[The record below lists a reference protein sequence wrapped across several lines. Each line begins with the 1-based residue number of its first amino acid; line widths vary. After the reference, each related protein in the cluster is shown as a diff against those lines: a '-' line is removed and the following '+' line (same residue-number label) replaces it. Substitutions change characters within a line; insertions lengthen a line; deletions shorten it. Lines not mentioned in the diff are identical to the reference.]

1 MFRSSAEAALVALV
15 IVAGALLPLQA
26 LINARLGGALGSPL
40 WGAAAQNI
48 IGALGMVAIILVMR
62 PATPSLSAVAG
73 VPAWAWLGGLMGMVY
88 VFSVLVVAPALGA
101 ARMMVCVI
109 AGQMVA
115 SILLDHFG
123 VLHERR
129 PINVSTMAGV
139 ALLLAGAVLVLRR
152 D

>member
-15 IVAGALLPLQA
+15 ILAGAFLPLQA

-48 IGALGMVAIILVMR
+48 IGALGMLAIIALMR
-62 PATPSLSAVAG
+62 PAMPSLSAVAG

-88 VFSVLVVAPALGA
+88 VFSVLVAAPALGA

-115 SILLDHFG
+115 SIALDHFG

-129 PINVSTMAGV
+129 PISLTTLGGA
-139 ALLLAGAVLVLRR
+139 ALLLAGAALVLRR

>member
-40 WGAAAQNI
+40 WGAAAQNL
-48 IGALGMVAIILVMR
+48 IGALGMIAIIMALR
-62 PATPSLSAVAG
+62 PATPSLAAVGA

-88 VFSVLVVAPALGA
+88 VFSVLVAAPALGA
-101 ARMMVCVI
+101 GRMMVCVI
-109 AGQMVA
+109 AGQMVC
-115 SILLDHFG
+115 SIALDHFG

-129 PINVSTMAGV
+129 PINFSTLAGAV
-139 ALLLAGAVLVLRR
+139 LLLAGAALVLRR
-152 D
+152 E

>member
-1 MFRSSAEAALVALV
+1 MFRSSAEAALVAIV

-48 IGALGMVAIILVMR
+48 VGALGMIAIILVMR

-88 VFSVLVVAPALGA
+88 VFSVLVAAPALGA

-115 SILLDHFG
+115 SIVLDHFG

-129 PINVSTMAGV
+129 PISFSTLAGAV
-139 ALLLAGAVLVLRR
+139 LLLAGAALVLRR
-152 D
+152 E

>member
-1 MFRSSAEAALVALV
+1 MFRSSAETALIALVV
-15 IVAGALLPLQA
+15 VAGALLPLQA

-48 IGALGMVAIILVMR
+48 IGAAGMIAIILVMR
-62 PATPSLSAVAG
+62 PVTPSLSAVAG
-73 VPAWAWLGGLMGMVY
+73 VPAWAWVGGLMGMVY
-88 VFSVLVVAPALGA
+88 VFSVLVAAPALGA

-115 SILLDHFG
+115 SIALDHFG

-129 PINVSTMAGV
+129 PISLTTLGGAALLMAG
-139 ALLLAGAVLVLRR
+139 AALVLRR

>member
-15 IVAGALLPLQA
+15 IVAGAVLPLQA

-48 IGALGMVAIILVMR
+48 IGALGMLAIIAVMR
-62 PATPSLSAVAG
+62 PVTPSLSAVAG
-73 VPAWAWLGGLMGMVY
+73 VPAWAWLGGVMGMLY
-88 VFSVLVVAPALGA
+88 VFSVLIAAPQLGA

-115 SILLDHFG
+115 SIVLDHFG

-129 PINVSTMAGV
+129 PISVTTIAGA
-139 ALLLAGAVLVLRR
+139 ALLLAGAALVLRR

>member
-1 MFRSSAEAALVALV
+1 MFRSSAEAGLVALV

-48 IGALGMVAIILVMR
+48 IGALGMIAIILVLR
-62 PATPSLSAVAG
+62 PATPTFAAAG
-73 VPAWAWLGGLMGMVY
+73 ALPAWAWLGGLMGMVY
-88 VFSVLVVAPALGA
+88 VFSVLVAAPTLGA

-109 AGQMVA
+109 AGQMIA

-129 PINVSTMAGV
+129 PINLSTLAGV
-139 ALLLAGAVLVLRR
+139 VLLLAGAALVLRR
-152 D
+152 E